1 MGILSHNSNGR
12 LALLVVLAFVGVLA
26 WCTRG
31 HGAGTPYL
39 SNSSQQV
46 AAGPATAKSA
56 RQFVQLLQRALR
68 TGDRAWILSV
78 TRFPVR
84 VGENE
89 TGRVDLDET
98 ALARDFDKVW
108 NPQTV
113 KAVLDED
120 LEHVDWA
127 PGGFV
132 KGIGCGEVWLT
143 KMKDGQF
150 RIAEF
155 NVSAYRIAGMSIQD
169 CYQVRAFLA
178 KLQAAI
184 ASNSRDQVT
193 SMIRYPLRYHGES
206 KTIILHNSTEAMH
219 DYDLL
224 FSAKLRQAI
233 TEQKYWKLIGQ
244 AEGIGIEGGFVWISD
259 PAQNGAFKITSIF
272 APP

>member
-1 MGILSHNSNGR
+1 MGIMCNSSKR
-12 LALLVVLAFVGVLA
+12 RSTSLVMLMFVGLLA
-26 WCTRG
+26 WGVRG
-31 HGAGTPYL
+31 WGRETPNL
-39 SNSSQQV
+39 SNSSSQV
-46 AAGPATAKSA
+46 ATGSQTANSA
-56 RQFVQLLQRALR
+56 REFVQLMQRALR
-68 TGDRAWILSV
+68 NGDRAWILSV

-84 VGENE
+84 VGERE
-89 TGRVDLDET
+89 TGFVDLDKT

-108 NPQTV
+108 NPRTV

-120 LEHVDWA
+120 LDHVNWV
-127 PGGFV
+127 PGAIV
-132 KGIGCGEVWLT
+132 EGIGCGEVWLT

-150 RIAEF
+150 RIGEF
-155 NVSAYRIAGMSIQD
+155 DISAYRIAGMSIQD

-184 ASNSRDQVT
+184 VSDSRDQVT

-206 KTIILHNSTEAMH
+206 KTVILHNSTEAMH
-219 DYDLL
+219 NYDLV

-259 PAQNGAFKITSIF
+259 PAQNGTFKITSVF
-272 APP
+272 APS